1 MRERVFPR
9 YSFDFFGFIRKRFR
23 HLCRMLSR
31 TCDFFS
37 FNCCSFKVRRA
48 FDHVITLTYETRT
61 LANAHRLNCC
71 NHALHHVIRC
81 KRPKKAQAELF
92 CGANWESPC
101 VALFSVVRVLFKR
114 SRAIITPFYISTSSN
129 LCVVIRFIFHQNSFT
144 LEASLCGPDIGRRCA
159 PPSAAVFPTA
169 FRDKFHNCDNIA
181 SSLKLPEA
189 HDCNNRCSS
198 CCHFNISH
206 YLHLGF
212 CFCDVI
218 LDFWDPDQVL
228 QSHTRTS
235 FPHRLICHFEHTLT
249 LCIIQSHFNAV
260 LQELVASGDSLGEA
274 GGGDSDSAEGRFARD
289 HETRIT

>member
-48 FDHVITLTYETRT
+48 FDHVITRAYETIT

-71 NHALHHVIRC
+71 NHALHHMTRC
-81 KRPKKAQAELF
+81 KRPKKAPAELF

-114 SRAIITPFYISTSSN
+114 SRVIITPFLN
-129 LCVVIRFIFHQNSFT
+129 LYSLKFVCCNSVYFPPEFFHSRSV
-144 LEASLCGPDIGRRCA
+144 AMRPRYR
-159 PPSAAVFPTA
+159 PKVRPAAVFPTA

-198 CCHFNISH
+198 CCHFNVTH

-235 FPHRLICHFEHTLT
+235 FPPSPHLSFRTHTH
-249 LCIIQSHFNAV
+249 IVYYSEP
-260 LQELVASGDSLGEA
+260 LQCRSARARGEW
-274 GGGDSDSAEGRFARD
+274 RFAWRG
-289 HETRIT
+289 RGGR